1 MIEALLTL
9 VLASKND
16 NFRGI
21 QGGNGNGWGAPPMP
35 FGAPPMSGPPSRSNG
50 QGHQWPPS
58 AFGSLNHNRQNAS
71 RAVTIRHLICQACN
85 KLSANPPAASKNGF
99 HGAEDLLRQIMMMKP
114 ANEGQISLREMLDIC
129 DTEGN
134 SQNGGGSFT
143 VAHEQ
148 TGEFIRFEAGR
159 NTSVSTRSG
168 VPGDIGSP
176 IPGGAMPVFGGAR
189 QPFQPPGSIM
199 SPSNF

>member
-1 MIEALLTL
+1 M
-9 VLASKND
+9 
-16 NFRGI
+16 
-21 QGGNGNGWGAPPMP
+21 PPMP
-35 FGAPPMSGPPSRSNG
+35 FGAPPMSGPPSWSNNSGPQWSNG
-50 QGHQWPPS
+50 
-58 AFGSLNHNRQNAS
+58 AFGNVAMNRQNAS

-85 KLSANPPAASKNGF
+85 KVSANPPATSKNGF
-99 HGAEDLLRQIMMMKP
+99 HSAEVVLRQIELMKP
-114 ANEGQISLREMLDIC
+114 ANEGLIALREMMDIC

-143 VAHEQ
+143 VTREQ
-148 TGEFIRFEAGR
+148 TGDFIRFEAGR
-159 NTSVSTRSG
+159 NTSVSMRGG

-189 QPFQPPGSIM
+189 QPFQHPGGIM